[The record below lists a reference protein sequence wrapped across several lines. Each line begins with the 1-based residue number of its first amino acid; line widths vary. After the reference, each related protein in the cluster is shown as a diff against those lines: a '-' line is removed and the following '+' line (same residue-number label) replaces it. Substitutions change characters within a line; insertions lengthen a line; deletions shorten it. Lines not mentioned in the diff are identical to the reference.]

1 MHFNPWTRVRSM
13 TRTLLTL
20 TAIFEAAT
28 GLLLMIWPS
37 EVLALLFGPNPA
49 VPLGPTGARV
59 AGVVLLFLGFACWFT
74 RDHGQRESGK
84 RMVATMLTYNVAVA
98 AALAAIGVRYG
109 QHGIVLW
116 LAVIAHVALAVWC
129 VASLRRGAPAAGP

>member
-1 MHFNPWTRVRSM
+1 MLFDPWTHIQSM
-13 TRTLLTL
+13 TRTLLIL

-49 VPLGPTGARV
+49 IPLGSTGGRV
-59 AGVVLLFLGFACWFT
+59 AGVVLLFLGIACWMT
-74 RDHGQRESGK
+74 RDHGQRPSGK
-84 RMVATMLTYNVAVA
+84 RMVSTMLTYNVAVA
-98 AALAAIGVRYG
+98 AALAAVGVRYG
-109 QHGIVLW
+109 LHGIVLW

-129 VASLRRGAPAAGP
+129 VASLRRGAPAASA